1 MSPSIVSLCRLRCSG
16 PEFFPFN
23 RPAAPVSPEYT
34 RNGPG
39 NVLYVLSHPEIVRI
53 RTSIVK
59 VETDLTITDVRDHNI
74 TNSDLEVM
82 EAPKATSRKFSR

>member
-1 MSPSIVSLCRLRCSG
+1 MRLPC
-16 PEFFPFN
+16 
-23 RPAAPVSPEYT
+23 
-34 RNGPG
+34 
-39 NVLYVLSHPEIVRI
+39 LSHPEIARI

-59 VETDLTITDVRDHNI
+59 VKTDLTITDVRDHNI